1 MILIHFSLQEG
12 SQADVERVGGIAGIA
27 GIAEN
32 IEDVDKSNGPPK
44 ATVARR
50 AKSYGDFYDVV
61 RAHLRGERGL
71 EKERRRSR
79 ENIKTEL
86 DFGEWYSGVSEELL
100 DASHEEYQYVSLS

>member
-27 GIAEN
+27 EN
-32 IEDVDKSNGPPK
+32 IDVNKGNGPPK

-61 RAHLRGERGL
+61 RAHLRKERGS

-100 DASHEEYQYVSLS
+100 DASHEEYQYVLLS

>member
-12 SQADVERVGGIAGIA
+12 SQADVERVGGSA
-27 GIAEN
+27 GIAEI

-61 RAHLRGERGL
+61 RAHLK
-71 EKERRRSR
+71 KERRRSR